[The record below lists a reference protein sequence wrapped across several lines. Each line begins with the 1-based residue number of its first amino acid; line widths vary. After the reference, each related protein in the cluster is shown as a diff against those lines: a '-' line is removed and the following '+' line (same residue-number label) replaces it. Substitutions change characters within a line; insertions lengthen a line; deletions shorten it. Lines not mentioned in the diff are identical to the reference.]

1 MVLEAIR
8 YSRGSLQLLEQRL
21 LPLQTQWVEIK
32 SVEDGW
38 NAIRDMTVRGA
49 PAIADAAALS
59 LAVELVQGGNGS
71 QFALASDAV
80 KQINSKLDYLATSR
94 PTAVNLFDAVRRLS
108 AVASTAASQ
117 SNATGF
123 SVTEAVVSSA
133 EAMLKEDVE
142 ANKIMGKHGAAALL
156 AAAQSR
162 GRATNGKLRVLTH
175 CNTGSLATAAYGTA
189 LGVVRALHGQGHL
202 EHAYCTETRP
212 YNQGARLTAFELV
225 TDGLPSTLICDS
237 AAAALMAE
245 GKVDAVVVG
254 ADRIAA
260 NGDTA
265 NKIGTFSLAV
275 AANFHDIPF
284 FTAAPVTTLDPELR
298 DGTLIPIEQRSPE
311 EITHFKGQRVAA
323 EIDVWNPSFDV
334 TPARLLEGVITEQ
347 GLVPRKGLKG
357 EFTVRTWL
365 TELGLLGNGA
375 GANGDA
381 STFSSS
387 SSLLPTAEGFTP
399 LTTESVKEYVSTRPN
414 LAKHV
419 GSPSTKPSWQVE
431 EVGDGNLNFVFILRG
446 PIGALCIKQAPPYV
460 RCVGEEWP
468 LSQDRVRIEA
478 AALQAQAK
486 YCPEHIPAVYHTDG
500 PMCLI
505 AMEFIPPPHIILRKG
520 LIQGNTYPILADHM
534 STLLANTLFHTS
546 LLAMS
551 SSEFRRQIFEF
562 ENNEMCRLTEQL
574 IFTDPYYKAPFNK
587 HTSPQL
593 DEDAAALYEDAEA
606 KAAAARLKLIFMQ
619 KKQALLHGDL
629 HTGSIMVNQESTYAI
644 DPEFSFV
651 GPIAFDVAK
660 VLANLLLAF
669 FALEGRHSASDSML
683 DQEIWLVECM
693 SAVWHGF
700 VSKFSSL
707 WDDHGCT
714 GDAYSTAVFD
724 TASGTE
730 ARSLAQQNF
739 FFEVWDETVRFAGA
753 VIIRR
758 LVGIAHVADMDQIE
772 DQTIRARCERKA
784 LKFGRRL
791 LVGGGKEFGKVEFL
805 MEAAA
810 EANSNATTSV
820 QLE

>member
-21 LPLQTQWVEIK
+21 LPLQTEWIEIK
-32 SVEDGW
+32 GVEDGW

-59 LAVELVQGGNGS
+59 LAVELVQGGSGS
-71 QFALASDAV
+71 QFASASHAV
-80 KQINSKLDYLATSR
+80 EQINAKLDYLATSR

-108 AVASTAASQ
+108 TVASTAAAEA
-117 SNATGF
+117 NATGS

-189 LGVVRALHGQGHL
+189 LGVVRALHEQGHL

-347 GLVPRKGLKG
+347 GLVPRKGQKG

-365 TELGLLGNGA
+365 AELGLLNTA
-375 GANGDA
+375 ANGKGVGDNN
-381 STFSSS
+381 STANGT
-387 SSLLPTAEGFTP
+387 SSLPTVEGFTQ
-399 LTTESVKEYVSTRPN
+399 LTNESVKEFVSLRPN

-419 GSPSTKPSWQVE
+419 GSVDSKSSWQVE
-431 EVGDGNLNFVFILRG
+431 EVGDGNLNFVFIVRG
-446 PIGALCIKQAPPYV
+446 PLGALCIKQAPPYV
-460 RCVGEEWP
+460 RCVGEGWP
-468 LSQDRVRIEA
+468 LTQDRVRIEA
-478 AALQAQAK
+478 AALEIEAK
-486 YCPEHIPAVYHTDG
+486 HCPLHIPALYHADA

-505 AMEFIPPPHIILRKG
+505 AMEYIPPPHIILRKG
-520 LIQGNTYPILADHM
+520 LIQGNTYPLFAEQV
-534 STLLANTLFHTS
+534 STLLATTLFHTS
-546 LLAMS
+546 LLAMPS
-551 SSEFRRQIFEF
+551 TEFRKQIGEF
-562 ENNEMCRLTEQL
+562 ENNEMCRLTEQV
-574 IFTDPYYKAPFNK
+574 IFTDPYFKAEFNR

-593 DEDAAALYEDAEA
+593 DEDAAALYNDAEA
-606 KAAAARLKLIFMQ
+606 KAAAANLKLLFIQ

-629 HTGSIMVNQESTYAI
+629 HTGSIMVTHDTAYAI
-644 DPEFSFV
+644 DPEFAFV

-660 VLANLLLAF
+660 VLANLLLAY
-669 FALEGRHSASDSML
+669 FAADGHAAAAGDRTSRSEQKHWLLESVSTVWSL
-683 DQEIWLVECM
+683 FVEKFTIL
-693 SAVWHGF
+693 WNEHG
-700 VSKFSSL
+700 S
-707 WDDHGCT
+707 T
-714 GDAYSTAVFD
+714 GDAYAAPVFGPAAPAGAAAKAV
-724 TASGTE
+724 
-730 ARSLAQQNF
+730 AQQKF
-739 FFEVWDETVRFAGA
+739 FSDVWDETVGFAGA

-758 LVGIAHVADMDQIE
+758 LVGIAHVADMDEIE
-772 DQTIRARCERKA
+772 DQEVRAQCERRA

-791 LVGGGKEFGKVEFL
+791 LVGGGADFDDVGKVS
-805 MEAAA
+805 MAAA
-810 EANSNATTSV
+810 EAS
-820 QLE
+820 

>member
-21 LPLQTQWVEIK
+21 LPLQTEWIEIK

-59 LAVELVQGGNGS
+59 LAVELVLAGNGS
-71 QFALASDAV
+71 QFASASDAV
-80 KQINSKLDYLATSR
+80 QQINSKLDYLATSR
-94 PTAVNLFDAVRRLS
+94 PTAVNLFEAVRRLS
-108 AVASTAASQ
+108 TVASTAAAET
-117 SNATGF
+117 NASGS

-142 ANKIMGKHGAAALL
+142 ANKQMGKHGAAALI
-156 AAAQSR
+156 AAAQYR
-162 GRATNGKLRVLTH
+162 GRATDGKLRVLTH

-189 LGVVRALHGQGHL
+189 LGVVRALHEQGHL

-275 AANFHDIPF
+275 NANFHDIPF

-298 DGTLIPIEQRSPE
+298 DGSLIPIEQRSPE

-323 EIDVWNPSFDV
+323 EINVWNPSFDV
-334 TPARLLEGVITEQ
+334 TPSRLLEGVITEQ

-365 TELGLLGNGA
+365 TELGLLTSKQDGKEHGA
-375 GANGDA
+375 TG
-381 STFSSS
+381 
-387 SSLLPTAEGFTP
+387 SLLPTAEGFIQ
-399 LTTESVKEYVSTRPN
+399 LTNESVKEYVSVRPN
-414 LAKHV
+414 LAKYV
-419 GSPSTKPSWQVE
+419 GSSDSKASWHVE
-431 EVGDGNLNFVFILRG
+431 EVGDGNLNFVFIVQG
-446 PIGALCIKQAPPYV
+446 PLGSLCIKQAPPYV

-468 LSQDRVRIEA
+468 LTQDRVRIEA
-478 AALQAQAK
+478 AALQIEAK
-486 YCPEHIPAVYHTDG
+486 YCPQHIPALYHADA

-520 LIQGNTYPILADHM
+520 LIQGFIYPKLAEQI
-534 STLLANTLFHTS
+534 STLLATTLFHTS

-551 SSEFRRQIFEF
+551 STDFRKQLAEF
-562 ENNEMCRLTEQL
+562 ENNEMCRLTEQV
-574 IFTDPYYKAPFNK
+574 IFTDPYFKAQFNR
-587 HTSPQL
+587 HTSPHL
-593 DEDAAALYEDAEA
+593 DEEAVALYSDTAA
-606 KAAAARLKLIFMQ
+606 KAAAARLKFLFIQ

-629 HTGSIMVNQESTYAI
+629 HTGSIMVTQDTAYAI

-651 GPIAFDVAK
+651 GPIAFDIAK
-660 VLANLLLAF
+660 VIANLLLAY
-669 FALEGRHSASDSML
+669 FAADGHAAAAAAGNGNGSREEQKKWLFETVEHVWYMFV
-683 DQEIWLVECM
+683 EKFTMIWEEQG
-693 SAVWHGF
+693 W
-700 VSKFSSL
+700 
-707 WDDHGCT
+707 T
-714 GDAYSTAVFD
+714 GDGCAASAFGPDAAGGGNARAVAQKRFFD
-724 TASGTE
+724 E
-730 ARSLAQQNF
+730 L
-739 FFEVWDETVRFAGA
+739 WDETVSFAGA
-753 VIIRR
+753 VLIRR
-758 LVGIAHVADMDQIE
+758 IVGIAHVADMEEIADQE
-772 DQTIRARCERKA
+772 IRARCEKRA
-784 LKFGRRL
+784 LTFGRRL
-791 LVGGGKEFGKVEFL
+791 LIGGGAEFKDVGTLISVL
-805 MEAAA
+805 
-810 EANSNATTSV
+810 ANSDI
-820 QLE
+820 

>member
-21 LPLQTQWVEIK
+21 LPLQTEWVEIK
-32 SVEDGW
+32 NVEDGW
-38 NAIRDMTVRGA
+38 NAIKDMTVRGA

-71 QFALASDAV
+71 QFASASDAV
-80 KQINSKLDYLATSR
+80 TQINSKLDYLATSR

-108 AVASTAASQ
+108 TVASTAASQ
-117 SNATGF
+117 SNATGS

-189 LGVVRALHGQGHL
+189 LGVIRALHEQGHL

-323 EIDVWNPSFDV
+323 EIAVWNPSFDV

-347 GLVPRKGLKG
+347 GLVSRKGFKG

-365 TELGLLGNGA
+365 GLLGNGTD
-375 GANGDA
+375 ANGNA
-381 STFSSS
+381 ATSIST
-387 SSLLPTAEGFTP
+387 SLLPTAEGFTQ
-399 LTTESVKEYVSTRPN
+399 LTTESVKEYVATRPS

-419 GSPSTKPSWQVE
+419 GSPETKSSWHVE

-446 PIGALCIKQAPPYV
+446 PVGAVCIKQAPPYV

-478 AALQAQAK
+478 AALQTEAN
-486 YCPEHIPAVYHTDG
+486 YCPQHIPAVYHADA

-520 LIQGNTYPILADHM
+520 LIQGNKYPLLADHV

-551 SSEFRRQIFEF
+551 STEFRRQIVEF
-562 ENNEMCRLTEQL
+562 ENTEMCRLTEQL
-574 IFTDPYYKAPFNK
+574 IFTDPYYKAEFNK
-587 HTSPQL
+587 HTRPEL

-606 KAAAARLKLIFMQ
+606 KAAAARLKSIFIQ

-629 HTGSIMVNQESTYAI
+629 HTGSIMVTQKSTYVI

-660 VLANLLLAF
+660 VLANLLLAC
-669 FALEGRHSASDSML
+669 FALEGRDATIREAKR

-693 SAVWHGF
+693 SAVWSRF
-700 VSKFSSL
+700 LFKFTSL
-707 WDDHGCT
+707 WDDQGCT

-724 TASGTE
+724 TAAGAA
-730 ARSLAQQNF
+730 ARSLAQEKF
-739 FFEVWDETVRFAGA
+739 FLELWDETVRFAGA
-753 VIIRR
+753 VLIRR
-758 LVGIAHVADMDQIE
+758 IVGIAHVADMDQIE
-772 DQTIRARCERKA
+772 DQAIRARCERKA

-791 LVGGGKEFGKVEFL
+791 LVGGGEEFNKVEFL
-805 MEAAA
+805 MKSAV
-810 EANSNATTSV
+810 EANSLTSLSV
-820 QLE
+820 

>member
-21 LPLQTQWVEIK
+21 LPLQTEWIEIK
-32 SVEDGW
+32 TVEDGW
-38 NAIRDMTVRGA
+38 NAIKDMTVRGA

-71 QFALASDAV
+71 QFASASDAV
-80 KQINSKLDYLATSR
+80 EQINSKLDYLATSR

-117 SNATGF
+117 SNATGS

-189 LGVVRALHGQGHL
+189 LGVVRALHEQGHL

-245 GKVDAVVVG
+245 GNVDAVVVG

-284 FTAAPVTTLDPELR
+284 FTAAPTTTLDPELR

-347 GLVPRKGLKG
+347 GLVSRKGLKG
-357 EFTVRTWL
+357 DFTVRTWL
-365 TELGLLGNGA
+365 TGLGLLGSGA
-375 GANGDA
+375 GAGADGVA
-381 STFSSS
+381 STSH
-387 SSLLPTAEGFTP
+387 SLLPTAEGFTQ
-399 LTTESVKEYVSTRPN
+399 LTTESVKEYVATRPH

-419 GSPSTKPSWQVE
+419 GSVDTKPSWQIE

-446 PIGALCIKQAPPYV
+446 PVGALCIKQAPPYV

-478 AALQAQAK
+478 AALQTEAK
-486 YCPEHIPAVYHTDG
+486 YCPQHIPALYHADA

-520 LIQGNTYPILADHM
+520 LIQGHTYPLLADHV
-534 STLLANTLFHTS
+534 STLLANTLFHAS

-551 SSEFRRQIFEF
+551 SAEFRKQISEF
-562 ENNEMCRLTEQL
+562 ENNEMCRLTEQV
-574 IFTDPYYKAPFNK
+574 IFTDPYFKAQFNK

-606 KAAAARLKLIFMQ
+606 KAAAARLKAIFIQ

-629 HTGSIMVNQESTYAI
+629 HTGSIMVTQESTYAI

-660 VLANLLLAF
+660 VIANLLLAF
-669 FALEGRHSASDSML
+669 FALEGRDIGREDKMA
-683 DQEIWLVECM
+683 QEIWLVECM
-693 SAVWHGF
+693 PAVWHLF
-700 VSKFSSL
+700 VSKFKSL
-707 WDDHGCT
+707 WDAQGCT

-724 TASGTE
+724 TTSGAE
-730 ARSLAQQNF
+730 ARSLAQQKYF
-739 FFEVWDETVRFAGA
+739 SELWDEIVRFAGA
-753 VIIRR
+753 VLIRR
-758 LVGIAHVADMDQIE
+758 LVGIAHVADMDEIE
-772 DQTIRARCERKA
+772 DQAIRARCERKA

-791 LVGGGKEFGKVEFL
+791 LVGGGEEFNKIEFL
-805 MEAAA
+805 MKAAA
-810 EANSNATTSV
+810 EAISNASASI
-820 QLE
+820 

>member
-21 LPLQTQWVEIK
+21 LPLQTEWIEIK

-38 NAIRDMTVRGA
+38 TAIRDMTVRGA

-59 LAVELVQGGNGS
+59 LAVDLVQAGSGS
-71 QFALASDAV
+71 QFASAADAV
-80 KQINSKLDYLATSR
+80 DQINSKLDYLATSR

-108 AVASTAASQ
+108 NVASTAASE
-117 SNATGF
+117 SGATGS
-123 SVTEAVVSSA
+123 SVTEAVVASA

-142 ANKIMGKHGAAALL
+142 ANKQMGKHGAAALL

-162 GRATNGKLRVLTH
+162 GRASNGKLRVLTH

-189 LGVVRALHGQGHL
+189 LGVVRALHEQGHL

-245 GKVDAVVVG
+245 GRVDAVVVG

-275 AANFHDIPF
+275 SAHFHDIPF

-347 GLVPRKGLKG
+347 GLVPRQGSKG

-365 TELGLLGNGA
+365 AELGLLNSGKVADGV
-375 GANGDA
+375 ANGG
-381 STFSSS
+381 SS
-387 SSLLPTAEGFTP
+387 LPTAEGFTQ
-399 LTTESVKEYVSTRPN
+399 LTNESVKEYVATRPN

-419 GSPSTKPSWQVE
+419 GSLDSIPSWQVE
-431 EVGDGNLNFVFILRG
+431 EVGDGNLNFVFIIRG
-446 PIGALCIKQAPPYV
+446 PLGAICIKQAPPYV

-468 LSQDRVRIEA
+468 LTQDRVRIEA
-478 AALQAQAK
+478 AALEIEAK
-486 YCPEHIPAVYHTDG
+486 HCRQHIPALFQADA

-505 AMEFIPPPHIILRKG
+505 AMEFIPAPHIILRKG
-520 LIQGNTYPILADHM
+520 LIQGITYPLLADHV
-534 STLLANTLFHTS
+534 STLLASTLFHTS
-546 LLAMS
+546 LLAMT
-551 SSEFRRQIFEF
+551 SSEFREQISEF
-562 ENNEMCRLTEQL
+562 ENNEMCRLTEQV
-574 IFTDPYYKAPFNK
+574 IFTDPYFAAQFNK

-593 DEDAAALYEDAEA
+593 DAEAEALYKDAEA
-606 KAAAARLKLIFMQ
+606 KAAVARLKSIFIQ
-619 KKQALLHGDL
+619 NKQALLHGDL
-629 HTGSIMVNQESTYAI
+629 HTGSIMVTQETTYAI
-644 DPEFSFV
+644 DPEFAFV

-660 VLANLLLAF
+660 VLANLLLAY
-669 FALEGRHSASDSML
+669 FAAEGHASTSPSSSREEQKNWLL
-683 DQEIWLVECM
+683 DCV
-693 SAVWHGF
+693 SAVWNGF
-700 VSKFSSL
+700 VEKFTVL
-707 WDDHGCT
+707 WEEHGCT
-714 GDAYSTAVFD
+714 GDAYHVSVFG
-724 TASGTE
+724 AEAAAGTE
-730 ARSLAQQNF
+730 ARAVAQKHF
-739 FFEVWDETVRFAGA
+739 FSEIWNETVGFAGA

-758 LVGIAHVADMDQIE
+758 LVGIAHVADIEEIKDQE
-772 DQTIRARCERKA
+772 VRANCEKRA

-791 LVGGGKEFGKVEFL
+791 LVGGAEGFSNVSEIVKS
-805 MEAAA
+805 AA
-810 EANSNATTSV
+810 EAS
-820 QLE
+820 